1 MSINNPDIDPA
12 NNGSLVGVMNFAVQK
27 MLQAMNGMLPAQVTS
42 YDRETNRVE
51 VQLMI
56 SLKTTDGS
64 QVPRPHLVN
73 IPVLALG
80 GGTFS
85 ISFPLK
91 SGDLGW
97 VIAADRDISTFL
109 QNYTQTAPPTT
120 RMHNFAD
127 GMFIP
132 DLMKSY
138 NISGNNEDYLIIQNE
153 DASLSVEMGLNSS
166 TGANEINVTGDRINI
181 TVNNS
186 TGYVVINGNLFVTG
200 TINNPAGTV
209 IPLPVPPP
217 FPP

>member
-12 NNGSLVGVMNFAVQK
+12 NNGSLVGAINFAFQK
-27 MLQAMNGMLPAQVTS
+27 MMQAMNGLLPAQVSS
-42 YDRETNRVE
+42 YDRQTNRVE

-73 IPVLALG
+73 IPVLSMG
-80 GGTFS
+80 GGTFG

-97 VIAADRDISTFL
+97 VMAADRDISTFL

-127 GMFIP
+127 GIFVP

-138 NISGNNEDYLIIQNE
+138 NISSDNEDSLIIQNE
-153 DASLSVEMGLNSS
+153 DASIQVEMGLNSS
-166 TGANEINVTGDRINI
+166 TGANEINVTGDRVNI

-186 TGYVVINGNLFVTG
+186 TGYVVINGNLFVSG
-200 TINNPAGTV
+200 TINSPAGMV
-209 IPLPVPPP
+209 VPLPTPPP

>member
-132 DLMKSY
+132 DLMKNY
-138 NISGNNEDYLIIQNE
+138 NISSANEDYVIIQST
-153 DASLSVEMGLNSS
+153 DGSMSIEMGLNPT
-166 TGANEINVTGDRINI
+166 TGHKEINLNADRINI
-181 TVNNS
+181 NTTAGTGWLVVNGNTWTSLLVENATSPTMTVN
-186 TGYVVINGNLFVTG
+186 
-200 TINNPAGTV
+200 
-209 IPLPVPPP
+209 PVPPP
-217 FPP
+217 

>member
-27 MLQAMNGMLPAQVTS
+27 MMQAMNGMLPAQVTS
-42 YDRETNRVE
+42 YDREKNRVE

-64 QVPRPHLVN
+64 QIPRPHLVN

-91 SGDLGW
+91 AGDVGW

-132 DLMKSY
+132 DLMKNY
-138 NISGNNEDYLIIQNE
+138 NISSANEDYVIIQST
-153 DASLSVEMGLNSS
+153 DGTMSIEMGLNPT
-166 TGANEINVTGDRINI
+166 TGHKEINLNADRINI
-181 TVNNS
+181 NTTAGTGWLVVNGNTWTSLLVENATSPTTTVN
-186 TGYVVINGNLFVTG
+186 
-200 TINNPAGTV
+200 
-209 IPLPVPPP
+209 PVPPP
-217 FPP
+217 

>member
-27 MLQAMNGMLPAQVTS
+27 MMQAMNGMLPAQVTS
-42 YDRETNRVE
+42 YDRDTNRVE

-64 QVPRPHLVN
+64 QIPRPHLVN
-73 IPVLALG
+73 IPVLQLG

-91 SGDLGW
+91 AGDIGW

-138 NISGNNEDYLIIQNE
+138 NISGSNEDYLIIQNE
-153 DASLSVEMGLNSS
+153 DASIQVEMGLNSS

-186 TGYVVINGNLFVTG
+186 TGYVVINGNLFVSG
-200 TINNPAGTV
+200 TINSPAGTV
-209 IPLPVPPP
+209 VPLPVPPP

>member
-27 MLQAMNGMLPAQVTS
+27 MMQAMNGMLPAQVTS
-42 YDRETNRVE
+42 YDREKNRVE

-64 QVPRPHLVN
+64 QIPRPHLVN

-91 SGDLGW
+91 AGDVGW

-132 DLMKSY
+132 DLMKNY
-138 NISGNNEDYLIIQNE
+138 NISSANEDYVIIQST
-153 DASLSVEMGLNSS
+153 DGTMSIEMGLNPT
-166 TGANEINVTGDRINI
+166 TGHKEINLNADRINI
-181 TVNNS
+181 NTTAGTGWLVVNGNTWTSLLVENATSPTMTVN
-186 TGYVVINGNLFVTG
+186 
-200 TINNPAGTV
+200 
-209 IPLPVPPP
+209 PVPPP
-217 FPP
+217 